1 MLVITVDASSQAP
14 YRSFP
19 CKHENSFIP
28 LLLLFPKSLA
38 TFREPCFQSLMPFS
52 PNIVPAQESHRSV
65 AVLRRH
71 KLHITRPAVNGRS
84 RSFRCASS
92 PLKIFDFAGTP
103 FFGGESW
110 HGHILFGR
118 SFSFLLKWHFH
129 LFGQIEKADLHEP
142 LAERIEIP
150 FQSKKSCK
158 SALLQ
163 SRSLFV
169 RRPVN
174 RLKTL
179 GRRRRLIAAEALV
192 AAYQIY
198 WMGSRS
204 RLAHSWI

>member
-1 MLVITVDASSQAP
+1 MLVITGDASSQAP

-65 AVLRRH
+65 AMFVPFLGVMAQSYPVQTA
-71 KLHITRPAVNGRS
+71 IQFSFEVAFS
-84 RSFRCASS
+84 SFRANRKSR
-92 PLKIFDFAGTP
+92 FTQ
-103 FFGGESW
+103 
-110 HGHILFGR
+110 H
-118 SFSFLLKWHFH
+118 
-129 LFGQIEKADLHEP
+129 

-150 FQSKKSCK
+150 FRSKKLCK

-179 GRRRRLIAAEALV
+179 GRRRHLIAAEAL
-192 AAYQIY
+192 AAAQARRSPWHEPRKICASRIFSCVLPQWRAWVLYQ
-198 WMGSRS
+198 GCEKCQGKTGEV
-204 RLAHSWI
+204 

>member
-19 CKHENSFIP
+19 CKHENSFIS
-28 LLLLFPKSLA
+28 LFLLFPKSLT
-38 TFREPCFQSLMPFS
+38 TFREPWSSSLSPFS
-52 PNIVPAQESHRSV
+52 PNIVPAPESHRSV
-65 AVLRRH
+65 AALRRH

-103 FFGGESW
+103 FLRGVMAQSYPVRTV
-110 HGHILFGR
+110 IQ
-118 SFSFLLKWHFH
+118 FSFEVVF
-129 LFGQIEKADLHEP
+129 FVFPGQIEKADLHGP
-142 LAERIEIP
+142 LAERIEIS

-174 RLKTL
+174 RLKSG
-179 GRRRRLIAAEALV
+179 GRRRRLIAAEAL
-192 AAYQIY
+192 AATQAR
-198 WMGSRS
+198 RS
-204 RLAHSWI
+204 P

>member
-65 AVLRRH
+65 AALV
-71 KLHITRPAVNGRS
+71 
-84 RSFRCASS
+84 
-92 PLKIFDFAGTP
+92 P
-103 FFGGESW
+103 FVESW

-129 LFGQIEKADLHEP
+129 LFGQIEKADLHNP
-142 LAERIEIP
+142 LP
-150 FQSKKSCK
+150 K
-158 SALLQ
+158 
-163 SRSLFV
+163 
-169 RRPVN
+169 
-174 RLKTL
+174 
-179 GRRRRLIAAEALV
+179 G
-192 AAYQIY
+192 
-198 WMGSRS
+198 
-204 RLAHSWI
+204 

>member
-1 MLVITVDASSQAP
+1 MCAPVPRNDRAKRIIICCALDFVGQNPMLVITVDASSQAP

-52 PNIVPAQESHRSV
+52 PNIVPAPESHRSV

-110 HGHILFGR
+110 HSHILFGR

-129 LFGQIEKADLHEP
+129 LFGQIEKADLH
-142 LAERIEIP
+142 
-150 FQSKKSCK
+150 S
-158 SALLQ
+158 
-163 SRSLFV
+163 
-169 RRPVN
+169 
-174 RLKTL
+174 TL
-179 GRRRRLIAAEALV
+179 PKG
-192 AAYQIY
+192 
-198 WMGSRS
+198 
-204 RLAHSWI
+204 

>member
-65 AVLRRH
+65 AALVPFVGVLARSYPVRTVIH
-71 KLHITRPAVNGRS
+71 LSIEAVPHSLFRANRKS
-84 RSFRCASS
+84 RF
-92 PLKIFDFAGTP
+92 TQ
-103 FFGGESW
+103 
-110 HGHILFGR
+110 H
-118 SFSFLLKWHFH
+118 
-129 LFGQIEKADLHEP
+129 

-158 SALLQ
+158 SALMQ
-163 SRSLFV
+163 KSKPVCAPSCQQAENRWTASAFGSSRSV
-169 RRPVN
+169 SGSSGAPQPV
-174 RLKTL
+174 
-179 GRRRRLIAAEALV
+179 A
-192 AAYQIY
+192 
-198 WMGSRS
+198 
-204 RLAHSWI
+204 

>member
-1 MLVITVDASSQAP
+1 MCAPVPRNDRAKRIIICCALDFGEQNPMLVITVDASSQAP

-65 AVLRRH
+65 AALVPFVGVL
-71 KLHITRPAVNGRS
+71 ARS
-84 RSFRCASS
+84 YPVRTVIQFSFEVAFSSFRANRKSR
-92 PLKIFDFAGTP
+92 FT
-103 FFGGESW
+103 
-110 HGHILFGR
+110 
-118 SFSFLLKWHFH
+118 
-129 LFGQIEKADLHEP
+129 QP

-169 RRPVN
+169 RRTVN
-174 RLKTL
+174 RLKTG
-179 GRRRRLIAAEALV
+179 GRRRHLVAAEAL
-192 AAYQIY
+192 AAT
-198 WMGSRS
+198 
-204 RLAHSWI
+204 